1 VVVQVASLLHSLLLL
16 AGGFTW
22 LVLGCGGCCLG
33 LLELL
38 VELGV
43 EHGVRLR
50 VVESWGG
57 ALWGSWFLIVHRSS
71 KKVYSLVEE
80 VNVAEGFEVND
91 TLGDATESRGLL
103 HFS

>member
-1 VVVQVASLLHSLLLL
+1 VVVQVASLLHGLLLL
-16 AGGFTW
+16 SGFTW
-22 LVLGCGGCCLG
+22 LVLGCGGCRLG

-57 ALWGSWFLIVHRSS
+57 ALWGSWFLIVQRSS

-80 VNVAEGFEVND
+80 INVAKGFEVND